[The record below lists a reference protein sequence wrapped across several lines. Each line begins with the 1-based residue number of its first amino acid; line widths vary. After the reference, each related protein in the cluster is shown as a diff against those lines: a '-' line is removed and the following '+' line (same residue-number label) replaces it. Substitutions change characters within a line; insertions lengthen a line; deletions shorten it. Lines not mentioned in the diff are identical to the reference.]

1 MINVMMPF
9 LGRVSK
15 MAVKITVPHMLAF
28 TSGIFTAKTLELRP
42 EFVKTFK
49 SGIQDIGKC
58 LEV

>member
-1 MINVMMPF
+1 MMPF

-15 MAVKITVPHMLAF
+15 MAVKITVPHILAF